1 MSTLNV
7 SVEVSARHIHL
18 SQEDI
23 ERLFGKGYELKVKKE
38 IAGGFVAE
46 ERVTLVGPKRAI
58 DRVAILGPARKE
70 TQIELTAVHIQ
81 TCKCS
86 FFYCCVFFL
95 CCEVE
100 RCM

>member
-46 ERVTLVGPKRAI
+46 ERVMI
-58 DRVAILGPARKE
+58 
-70 TQIELTAVHIQ
+70 
-81 TCKCS
+81 
-86 FFYCCVFFL
+86 F
-95 CCEVE
+95 
-100 RCM
+100 

>member
-46 ERVTLVGPKRAI
+46 ERVTLVGPKCTNKNVGRSRRNTRNQ
-58 DRVAILGPARKE
+58 D
-70 TQIELTAVHIQ
+70 
-81 TCKCS
+81 C
-86 FFYCCVFFL
+86 L
-95 CCEVE
+95 C
-100 RCM
+100 